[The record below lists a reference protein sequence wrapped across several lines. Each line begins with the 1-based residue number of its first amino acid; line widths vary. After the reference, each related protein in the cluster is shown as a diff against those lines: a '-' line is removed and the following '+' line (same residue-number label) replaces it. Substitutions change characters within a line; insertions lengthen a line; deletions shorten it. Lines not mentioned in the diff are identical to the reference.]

1 MVEAEFLSGFGYT
14 VLTFFELFL
23 TAVGL
28 LLIIYGG
35 IIAAGKLLLHEFHRK
50 SYSYARIRHQFTDK
64 ILFGLEFLIAA
75 DVILT
80 VKRPTAEDLLFLSA
94 IVVVR
99 TILGYFLSKEVEEY
113 QFDE

>member
-1 MVEAEFLSGFGYT
+1 MVGLGYFTGLGYT
-14 VLTFFELFL
+14 ALTFFELFL

-35 IIAAGKLLLHEFHRK
+35 VLAAAKLLLHEFHRK

-75 DVILT
+75 DIILT
-80 VKRPTAEDLLFLSA
+80 VKNPTAEDLLFLSA

>member
-1 MVEAEFLSGFGYT
+1 MVDLEYFYGLSFT
-14 VLTFFELFL
+14 VLTLFELFL

-35 IIAAGKLLLHEFHRK
+35 IIAAGKLILHEFHRK
-50 SYSYARIRHQFTDK
+50 SYSYARIRRQFTDK

-80 VKRPTAEDLLFLSA
+80 VKKPTAEDLLFLSA

-113 QFDE
+113 HFED